1 MGRMTQP
8 VSPGDLRVS
17 DVERVAVQERL
28 RRAVADGQLELSEFD
43 ERLTGVWSARTR
55 RDLAALTRDLPAELP
70 PVQPAPPSPRRVVTD
85 TAGGTVMRV
94 LSTVWVC
101 ALVVNVIVWFL
112 VSYGVGAFVHPW
124 PVWLAPAGAV
134 LVVLYGTGVGRP
146 PLRRTR

>member
-1 MGRMTQP
+1 MTQP

-43 ERLTGVWSARTR
+43 ERLTGVWAARTR
-55 RDLAALTRDLPAELP
+55 RDLDVLTRDLPAEPP
-70 PVQPAPPSPRRVVTD
+70 PVEPAAPAPRRVFTD
-85 TAGGTVMRV
+85 TPGGTAMRV

-101 ALVVNVIVWFL
+101 ALVVNVVVWFL
-112 VSYGVGAFVHPW
+112 VSTSVGAFVHPW
-124 PVWLAPAGAV
+124 PVWLAPAGAA

-146 PLRRTR
+146 PLRRAR